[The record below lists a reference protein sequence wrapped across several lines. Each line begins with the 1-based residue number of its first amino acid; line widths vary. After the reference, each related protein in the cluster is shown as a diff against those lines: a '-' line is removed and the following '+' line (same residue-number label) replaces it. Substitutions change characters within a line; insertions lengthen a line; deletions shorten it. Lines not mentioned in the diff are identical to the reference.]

1 MSWQQSSAAS
11 SAEALIASWLK
22 AQRIPSDLADSYAT
36 SLVHLGYDDL
46 QVYATACCSGL
57 HRKIVKFVTLNPAL
71 HACLPCFVQSL
82 AEDTTE
88 EELVSA
94 GIKPGHAKRIS
105 KQLESQNHSGGRVI
119 TTRSTA
125 PLSSTSSHTDT
136 SRAIIRCRR
145 CQVICVD
152 EHGQESTFW
161 VEPGHEGDVQI
172 STNTAVNNTATTHLL
187 QQVSSIPSRTP
198 VSVASAASS
207 LAMTQSA
214 DSKVSS
220 VSDDAVA
227 NIGNSMDRMRQVSSS
242 SLNAALKQQQN
253 KPKVFGNH
261 MHIDSMESVAMLDS
275 NALQHSL
282 NTSNAVLESSGRS
295 CDLGHNN
302 SLHIAVGDPLEWDVH
317 DVITWLQV

>member
-1 MSWQQSSAAS
+1 MHV
-11 SAEALIASWLK
+11 AL
-22 AQRIPSDLADSYAT
+22 
-36 SLVHLGYDDL
+36 
-46 QVYATACCSGL
+46 
-57 HRKIVKFVTLNPAL
+57 
-71 HACLPCFVQSL
+71 FVQSL

-94 GIKPGHAKRIS
+94 GMKPGHAKRIS
-105 KQLESQNHSGGRVI
+105 KQLESQNHAGVRVS

-172 STNTAVNNTATTHLL
+172 STNTAVNNSVTTTHQQ

-198 VSVASAASS
+198 VSVASASS

-220 VSDDAVA
+220 VSDDAA
-227 NIGNSMDRMRQVSSS
+227 ISGMDRLRQVSSS
-242 SLNAALKQQQN
+242 SLNAALQQQQN
-253 KPKVFGNH
+253 RPKVFGNQ
-261 MHIDSMESVAMLDS
+261 MHIDSMESVAIHDD
-275 NALQHSL
+275 NTLQHSL

-295 CDLGHNN
+295 CDVGHNN
-302 SLHIAVGDPLEWDVH
+302 NSGLHIAVGDPLEWDIH
-317 DVITWLQV
+317 DVITWLQVL